1 MEVPGHEDVERRK
14 EYEAKQKKKREQLEE
29 YFSKQKE
36 LKDEEVKKKE
46 EFKKVIYSCLSNF

>member
-1 MEVPGHEDVERRK
+1 MPGHEDVERRK